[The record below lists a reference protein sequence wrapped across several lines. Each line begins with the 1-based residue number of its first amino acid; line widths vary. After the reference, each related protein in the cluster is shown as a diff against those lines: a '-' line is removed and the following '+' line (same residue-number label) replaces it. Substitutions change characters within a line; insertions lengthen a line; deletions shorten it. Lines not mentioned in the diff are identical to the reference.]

1 MKKELVAKRGD
12 DMRKEY
18 DLSKLAGGVRGKY
31 YRRATAG
38 TNLVLIEPDLVNMF
52 PDSEAVNLRAFGQS
66 RPNSERLQ
74 APPLALSDELLQE
87 TRCLQQFLVGTGR
100 SGDCSGDVRQG
111 ISSQGR
117 PSHRP

>member
-1 MKKELVAKRGD
+1 MKKEPVAKRGD

-18 DLSKLAGGVRGKY
+18 DLSKLAGGRGKY

-52 PDSEAVNLRAFGQS
+52 PDSEGQRRSPRVGRS

-74 APPLALSDELLQE
+74 APALAL
-87 TRCLQQFLVGTGR
+87 
-100 SGDCSGDVRQG
+100 
-111 ISSQGR
+111 I
-117 PSHRP
+117 

>member
-52 PDSEAVNLRAFGQS
+52 PDSEAVNRALRA
-66 RPNSERLQ
+66 
-74 APPLALSDELLQE
+74 LAEVAQTASASK
-87 TRCLQQFLVGTGR
+87 RRR
-100 SGDCSGDVRQG
+100 SL
-111 ISSQGR
+111 I
-117 PSHRP
+117 